1 MILDL
6 SNVLSEQHSTIEES
20 VPIEMTSFQSEAGTF
35 PIIWKSPLALCIEY
49 AGDQELKRKVCLDPE
64 NVERMEELDETNY
77 IDGYNFDVDQLV
89 YNELLVGW
97 PTKILCSEDCKGICN
112 VCGQNLNEGT
122 CNCEDTG
129 LDPRMSVIRD
139 LFKNFKEV

>member
-20 VPIEMTSFQSEAGTF
+20 VPIEMTSFRSEAGTF

-49 AGDQELKRKVCLDPE
+49 AGDQELKIAGKGEVRVTIPCDRCLADVEVDIPLDFKRKVCLDLE

-77 IDGYNFDVDQLV
+77 IDG
-89 YNELLVGW
+89 
-97 PTKILCSEDCKGICN
+97 
-112 VCGQNLNEGT
+112 
-122 CNCEDTG
+122 
-129 LDPRMSVIRD
+129 
-139 LFKNFKEV
+139 